1 MTASGAD
8 ATSTVTDVKRARRP
22 LRAQLMK
29 RINELMKR
37 INELNHELSR
47 STPDATLLQVKLEM
61 LQKTYEKVD
70 VLDQQLMTVIAR
82 DGSDEEQDAELAA
95 ISEYEE
101 KYRIVKV
108 RVENLLE
115 EKTSESASVSS
126 DDTSTHRSGV
136 KRIYKLP
143 KIEIRK
149 FNGEIKE
156 WLGFWSQF

>member
-1 MTASGAD
+1 MASGAD
-8 ATSTVTDVKRARRP
+8 ATSTAADVKRARRP

-29 RINELMKR
+29 RINELD
-37 INELNHELSR
+37 HELSR